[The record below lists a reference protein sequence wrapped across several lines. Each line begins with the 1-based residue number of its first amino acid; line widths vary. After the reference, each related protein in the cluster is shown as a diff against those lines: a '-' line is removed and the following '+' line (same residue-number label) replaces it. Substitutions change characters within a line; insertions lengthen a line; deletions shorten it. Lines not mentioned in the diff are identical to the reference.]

1 MRTVVLL
8 PGWLLAAHRCVCGII
23 IVDDWGC
30 GDLNNTRAAIED
42 SDDADVTC
50 VSGGT

>member
-1 MRTVVLL
+1 MKKAVLFV
-8 PGWLLAAHRCVCGII
+8 GWFLLAVPCAGGII